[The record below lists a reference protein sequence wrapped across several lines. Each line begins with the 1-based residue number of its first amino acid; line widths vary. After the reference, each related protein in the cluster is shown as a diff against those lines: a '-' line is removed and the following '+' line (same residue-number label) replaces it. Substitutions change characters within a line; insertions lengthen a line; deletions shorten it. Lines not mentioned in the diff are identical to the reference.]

1 MSIVVRAAVE
11 PCPEFHLPPAE
22 PCTVVIFGAAGD
34 LARRKLIPALF
45 TLASEGCLSQGFD
58 VIGVARRNFDDAAY
72 REQMRSAM
80 PHVPREQWE
89 KFAPSLHFVSGD
101 LGDPATYTQLSRRLQ
116 EIELARQRPANRLYY
131 CSVPPSLAL
140 PILNEL
146 GASGLARDENGWARI
161 VLEKPFGRSLAEARS
176 LNQQVTRVFR
186 EDQVFRIDHYLG
198 KDTVQNILVFRFG
211 NALFEPVWNR
221 NYVEYVSITAA
232 ESSGVGTRA
241 GYYEEAG
248 ALRDMVANHM
258 LQLLTLA
265 AMEPPVAFE
274 ANAVRNQK
282 VQVLQAIRPW
292 SIEDIRQRTVRGQ
305 YTRGTIAG
313 QEVPGY
319 REEPN
324 VAPQSMVETFA
335 ALELRVENWRWAGV
349 PFYLRTGKR
358 LAATLTEIAVH
369 FKRTPQALFA
379 RTPRD
384 FIEPNT
390 VVLRIQPQEGISI
403 SFGAKRPG
411 PEMRTS
417 TVHMEFDYQRA
428 FGVRLP
434 DAYVVLVLDAMRGD
448 ATLFT
453 RGDEVEA
460 QWQIIDPIEAAWA
473 QGAVP
478 LVFYPA
484 GSPGP
489 TEADAMLAR
498 QGHRWRPLVEALPR
512 AATESMQEG

>member
-1 MSIVVRAAVE
+1 MSIVVRGAVE
-11 PCPEFHLPPAE
+11 PCPEFHLPPAD
-22 PCTVVIFGAAGD
+22 PCTVVIFGAVGD
-34 LARRKLIPALF
+34 LARRKLLPALA
-45 TLASEGCLSQGFD
+45 TLANEGCLSQGFD
-58 VIGVARRNFDDAAY
+58 IVGVARRSFDDATY
-72 REQMRSAM
+72 REQMR
-80 PHVPREQWE
+80 RELPSLTTEAWQRV
-89 KFAPSLHFVSGD
+89 APSLHFVPGE
-101 LGDPATYTQLSRRLQ
+101 LGDPKTYVRLAQ
-116 EIELARQRPANRLYY
+116 RLEEIERRQRRPANRVYY

-140 PILNEL
+140 PIVNHL
-146 GASGLARDENGWARI
+146 GDLGLARQERGWTRI
-161 VLEKPFGRSLAEARS
+161 VLEKPFGRNLAEARL
-176 LNQQVTRVFR
+176 LNAEVARVFG

-211 NALFEPVWNR
+211 NTLFEPVWNR
-221 NYVEYVSITAA
+221 NYVDYVTITAA

-248 ALRDMVANHM
+248 ALRDMVANHL
-258 LQLLTLA
+258 LQLLALA

-292 SIEDIRQRTVRGQ
+292 SAEEIRQRSVRGQ
-305 YTRGTIAG
+305 YVRGFV
-313 QEVPGY
+313 QDQRVLGY

-324 VAPQSMVETFA
+324 VDPASLVETYA

-358 LAATLTEIAVH
+358 LTTTVTEIVVH

-379 RTPRD
+379 RTPRE

-390 VVLRIQPQEGISI
+390 VVLRIQPQEGIAI
-403 SFGAKRPG
+403 AFGAKRPG

-428 FGVRLP
+428 FRVRLP
-434 DAYVVLVLDAMRGD
+434 DAYVVLVLDVMRGD

-460 QWQIIDPIEAAWA
+460 QWQIIDPIKTAWD
-473 QGAVP
+473 QGLVP

-484 GSPGP
+484 GSAGP
-489 TEADAMLAR
+489 PEADALLAR
-498 QGHRWRPLVEALPR
+498 QGHRWRPLTS
-512 AATESMQEG
+512 AAPLVLTNPDVGG

>member
-1 MSIVVRAAVE
+1 MSIVVRAAAE
-11 PCPEFHLPPAE
+11 PCAEFHLPPAE

-45 TLASEGCLSQGFD
+45 TLASEGCFSQGFD

-72 REQMRSAM
+72 REQMRLT
-80 PHVPREQWE
+80 PGNVPSEQWE
-89 KFAPSLHFVSGD
+89 QFARSLHFVPGD
-101 LGDPATYTQLSRRLQ
+101 LSDPKTYTDLARRL
-116 EIELARQRPANRLYY
+116 EELEGLRKRPPNRLYY
-131 CSVPPSLAL
+131 CAIPPSLAL
-140 PILNEL
+140 PIVERL
-146 GASGLARDENGWARI
+146 GASGLARNDRGWCRI
-161 VLEKPFGRSLAEARS
+161 VLEKPFGRNLAEARS
-176 LNQQVTRVFR
+176 LNEQVLRVFA
-186 EDQVFRIDHYLG
+186 EEQVFRIDHYLG

-211 NALFEPVWNR
+211 NMLFEPVWNR
-221 NYVEYVSITAA
+221 NYVDYVEITAA
-232 ESSGVGTRA
+232 ETSGVGTRA

-282 VQVLQAIRPW
+282 VQVLQAIRPLAP
-292 SIEDIRQRTVRGQ
+292 EEVTQYTVRGQ
-305 YTRGTIAG
+305 YTRGTVQGA
-313 QEVPGY
+313 EVCGY

-324 VAPQSMVETFA
+324 VAPESQVETYA
-335 ALELRVENWRWAGV
+335 ALALFVHNWRWAGV

-358 LAATLTEIAVH
+358 LAANRTEIAVH

-379 RTPRD
+379 RTPQD
-384 FIEPNT
+384 FMEPNV
-390 VVLRIQPQEGISI
+390 VVLRIQPHEGISI
-403 SFGAKRPG
+403 AFGAKRPG

-417 TVHMEFDYQRA
+417 TVHMEFDYQGA

-453 RGDEVEA
+453 RRDEVEA
-460 QWQIIDPIEAAWA
+460 QWQIIDSIEAVWQ
-473 QGAVP
+473 QGMPP

-484 GSPGP
+484 GSEGP
-489 TEADAMLAR
+489 REAEELVAR
-498 QGHRWRPLVEALPR
+498 SGHRWRPLATPV
-512 AATESMQEG
+512 AAAG